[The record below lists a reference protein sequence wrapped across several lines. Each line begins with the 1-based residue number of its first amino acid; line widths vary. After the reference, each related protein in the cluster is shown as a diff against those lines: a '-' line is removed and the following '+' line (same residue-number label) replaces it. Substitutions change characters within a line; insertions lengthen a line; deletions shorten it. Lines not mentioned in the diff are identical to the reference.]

1 MPAYLIASR
10 DAVSPTWRAGTGPS
24 YTESGFLRA
33 PSLSSDVAGRSPRVS
48 IGDGIVAGV
57 RRGPLR
63 RRRAGRNQA
72 APLVYS
78 RALPPHNPNPGRLV
92 AHRTLVLLLTAE
104 AESKLPAR
112 TYSRARMRRRFRTL
126 TRAWNWRVRRCSCR
140 CRSTKEI
147 SNLETE
153 NAACSL

>member
-1 MPAYLIASR
+1 LPAYLIASR

-24 YTESGFLRA
+24 YTESGFSRA
-33 PSLSSDVAGRSPRVS
+33 PSVLSCSL
-48 IGDGIVAGV
+48 
-57 RRGPLR
+57 RRGRPAYIRRGLPLR
-63 RRRAGRNQA
+63 RRRAGRNQG
-72 APLVYS
+72 APLVHS
-78 RALPPHNPNPGRLV
+78 RARPPPETETDRPAHNPKPRQ
-92 AHRTLVLLLTAE
+92 ASCASYSCAA
-104 AESKLPAR
+104 AESELPAR

-140 CRSTKEI
+140 CRSTEEI